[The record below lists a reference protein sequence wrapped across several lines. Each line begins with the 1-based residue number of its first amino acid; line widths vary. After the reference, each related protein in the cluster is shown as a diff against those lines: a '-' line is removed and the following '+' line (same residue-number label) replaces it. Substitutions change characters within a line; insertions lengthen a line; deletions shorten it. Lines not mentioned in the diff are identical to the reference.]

1 MIRFD
6 FIHKTGSISTKDNR
20 ILVKIPQEVMFCKH
34 LAEGPVTMKFYDKDG
49 IFLFSGSAAIIKQRR
64 FNFWVDIRGEFIK
77 HFGYAKIL
85 LGYSEVKKGEWL
97 AREL

>member
-1 MIRFD
+1 MTRFD
-6 FIHKTGSISTKDNR
+6 FEHKTGTISTKDKR
-20 ILVKIPQEVMFCKH
+20 ILVKIPQEVMGSKH
-34 LAEGPVTMKFYDKDG
+34 LVEGPVTMKFYDKDG

-77 HFGYAKIL
+77 HFGNTKIL
-85 LGYSEVKKGEWL
+85 FGYSEVKKGEWL